1 MTGQK
6 GKNMKKYKAIRTPHI
21 TATITRADLLGVY
34 DAAVDH
40 LVDAQIDRDRLTDE
54 LERVKRDRDEYR
66 DRAVKLA
73 GQGLDMLKLEQTT
86 RADLDRE
93 RRAHA
98 ADLSQL
104 NADVAFFKKA
114 LARALDHLDGA
125 VMVTDDAPV
134 DRLALDETIDGDML
148 VRLEKVICK

>member
-6 GKNMKKYKAIRTPHI
+6 GKNMKKYKA
-21 TATITRADLLGVY
+21 TRAPRTTSTLTRAELLGVY
-34 DAAVDH
+34 DAAVDQ
-40 LVDAQIDRDRLTDE
+40 LVAAHIETERLRAE
-54 LERVKRDRDEYR
+54 LETVKRDRDEWR
-66 DRAVKLA
+66 D
-73 GQGLDMLKLEQTT
+73 
-86 RADLDRE
+86 ADLSAMKAGMAFMKDLDQE

-98 ADLSQL
+98 ADLSRL

-134 DRLALDETIDGDML
+134 ERLALDETIDGDML
-148 VRLEKVICK
+148 VRLERATRK

>member
-6 GKNMKKYKAIRTPHI
+6 GNTTMKKYKAIKTPT
-21 TATITRADLLGVY
+21 TATITRAELLGAY
-34 DAAVDH
+34 DAAVDQ
-40 LVDAQIDRDRLTDE
+40 LLDARAE
-54 LERVKRDRDEYR
+54 LERVKRERDEYR
-66 DRAVKLA
+66 DSAIKSI
-73 GQGLDMLKLEQTT
+73 GQGLDMLKLEQST
-86 RADLDRE
+86 RADLERE

-98 ADLSQL
+98 ADLSRL

-114 LARALDHLDGA
+114 LARALEHLDGS

-148 VRLEKVICK
+148 VRLSLPIARAVRSTPT

>member
-1 MTGQK
+1 
-6 GKNMKKYKAIRTPHI
+6 MKKYKAIKTLT
-21 TATITRADLLGVY
+21 TATITRAELLSAY
-34 DAAVDH
+34 DAVVDQ
-40 LVDAQIDRDRLTDE
+40 LLDARAE

-66 DRAVKLA
+66 DRAIKSV
-73 GQGLDMLKLEQTT
+73 GQGLDMLKLEQST
-86 RADLDRE
+86 RADLERE

-98 ADLSQL
+98 ADLSRL

-114 LARALDHLDGA
+114 LARALEHLDGS

-148 VRLEKVICK
+148 VRLERPLRK

>member
-1 MTGQK
+1 MTGQE
-6 GKNMKKYKAIRTPHI
+6 GNTMKKYKA
-21 TATITRADLLGVY
+21 TRAPRTTTMFTRAELLGVY
-34 DAAVDH
+34 DAAIDQ
-40 LVDAQIDRDRLTDE
+40 LVAAHIETERLKAE
-54 LERVKRDRDEYR
+54 LETVKRDRDEYR

-73 GQGLDMLKLEQTT
+73 GQGLDMLKLEQST
-86 RADLDRE
+86 RDELDRE

-98 ADLSQL
+98 ADLSRL

-148 VRLEKVICK
+148 VRLERATRK

>member
-6 GKNMKKYKAIRTPHI
+6 GIAMTKYKATRTPH
-21 TATITRADLLGVY
+21 TAAYNRTELLGAY
-34 DAAVDH
+34 DAAVDQ
-40 LVDAQIDRDRLTDE
+40 LLDARADRDRLADE
-54 LERVKRDRDEYR
+54 LE
-66 DRAVKLA
+66 
-73 GQGLDMLKLEQTT
+73 
-86 RADLDRE
+86 RE

-98 ADLSQL
+98 ADLNRL

-114 LARALDHLDGA
+114 LARALEHLDSS

-148 VRLEKVICK
+148 VRLERPVRK

>member
-6 GKNMKKYKAIRTPHI
+6 GNVMKKYKAIKTPT
-21 TATITRADLLGVY
+21 TANITRAELLGAY
-34 DAAVDH
+34 DAAIDQ
-40 LVDAQIDRDRLTDE
+40 LLDARAE
-54 LERVKRDRDEYR
+54 LERVKRDRDDYR
-66 DRAVKLA
+66 DRAIESV
-73 GQGLDMLKLEQTT
+73 GQGLDMLKLEQAT
-86 RADLDRE
+86 RADLERE

-98 ADLSQL
+98 ADLSRL

-114 LARALDHLDGA
+114 LARALEHLDGS

-148 VRLEKVICK
+148 VRLARPSRK